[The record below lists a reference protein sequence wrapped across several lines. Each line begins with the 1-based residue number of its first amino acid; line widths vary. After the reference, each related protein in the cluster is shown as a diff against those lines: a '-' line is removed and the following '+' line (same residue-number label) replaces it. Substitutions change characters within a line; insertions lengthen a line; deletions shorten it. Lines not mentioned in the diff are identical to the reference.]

1 MKYNNNKQA
10 TADRPQIADI
20 TEDCAK
26 TPPFWPLLRPKR
38 PDSERPEKFFRTVL
52 NHFSVY
58 IQIPFTFS
66 EIELPYL
73 KDPEGFS
80 LAVSRTLSLSL
91 CFPVVLSCSLPHLG
105 MASKTRKFRFQT
117 PSWHGLKNAIFDP
130 LIPILLT
137 FCPAQKGPK
146 FHFCNKKKKKKPP
159 VDYNFCPDTKLDSG
173 RCSFPRFSHG
183 PKPLR

>member
-1 MKYNNNKQA
+1 MLVFVQPTMGLKYLSKYNNKQA
-10 TADRPQIADI
+10 SNRRFRRYNRGLCPKPVFWAPQIADI

-80 LAVSRTLSLSL
+80 HAVSLSLSL
-91 CFPVVLSCSLPHLG
+91 SNPISFTLLPGRPVRSFPPWYV
-105 MASKTRKFRFQT
+105 ASKTRKF
-117 PSWHGLKNAIFDP
+117 
-130 LIPILLT
+130 
-137 FCPAQKGPK
+137 
-146 FHFCNKKKKKKPP
+146 
-159 VDYNFCPDTKLDSG
+159 
-173 RCSFPRFSHG
+173 
-183 PKPLR
+183 